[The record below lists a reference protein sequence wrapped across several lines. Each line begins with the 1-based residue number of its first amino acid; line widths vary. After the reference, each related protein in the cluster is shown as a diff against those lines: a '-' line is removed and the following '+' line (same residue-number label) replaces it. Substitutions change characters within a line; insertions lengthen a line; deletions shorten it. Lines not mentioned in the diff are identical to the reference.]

1 MQRVLH
7 GERPSQRH
15 QAAKT
20 RGQTNSSLYYLSRKG
35 GGLSQTTRALRIKV
49 VGVVVNEL
57 EDDLDEFLRERTQTA
72 TATGNADDGYSQD
85 DRFVY
90 RGRGE
95 QLDIYPKR
103 DGEI

>member
-1 MQRVLH
+1 M
-7 GERPSQRH
+7 
-15 QAAKT
+15 
-20 RGQTNSSLYYLSRKG
+20 
-35 GGLSQTTRALRIKV
+35 
-49 VGVVVNEL
+49 VVNEL